1 MDSLGSLSAVQAA
14 GLLTAIEVVGDTA
27 AKLGS
32 SDTRFFDGNNGLVT
46 YGSYM
51 ALAWTLQK
59 VLPQNSIA
67 VTNAYWNA
75 MTNVTHVLIGSLAF
89 GETLSS
95 RDYLGIA
102 LITAGI
108 LLLRDS
114 K

>member
-1 MDSLGSLSAVQAA
+1 MESLGPVEAA
-14 GLLTAIEVVGDTA
+14 ALLTAIEVVGDTA
-27 AKLGS
+27 AKLGEK
-32 SDTRFFDGNNGLVT
+32 DTRFFDGNNGLVT
-46 YGSYM
+46 YGSYI
-51 ALAWTLQK
+51 ALAFTLQK
-59 VLPQNSIA
+59 VLPRNSIA
-67 VTNAYWNA
+67 ITNAYWNA
-75 MTNVTHVLIGSLAF
+75 MTNVTHTLIGSIAF